1 MILNQQP
8 QPEHTSIEAD
18 TMPCILHTVHSWS
31 GYTKAATVDS
41 HPTTMV
47 KRDFDVGS
55 GVGVFVIAAL
65 IVLAILVL
73 ALFLRWVRSMYAR
86 SGGTAR
92 GSTHQQHGVQPL
104 RTHRPRRART
114 RQDEESGY
122 EMPRVPPRSYSGGG
136 RSNRANTSCPSQSLN
151 EYLRSQVVS
160 AESANAE
167 ERRCGAPHV
176 EEYYGAK

>member
-1 MILNQQP
+1 MLLHQQP
-8 QPEHTSIEAD
+8 QPEHTSIGAD
-18 TMPCILHTVHSWS
+18 TMPCVLHTVHNWR
-31 GYTKAATVDS
+31 GYTKAATGDT

-55 GVGVFVIAAL
+55 GVGVFVIATL

-73 ALFLRWVRSMYAR
+73 ALFSRWVRSMYAR
-86 SGGTAR
+86 SRDTAR
-92 GSTHQQHGVQPL
+92 GPSHHQ
-104 RTHRPRRART
+104 RTHRPRRAHT
-114 RQDEESGY
+114 RGDEESGY
-122 EMPRVPPRSYSGGG
+122 EMPRVPPRCH
-136 RSNRANTSCPSQSLN
+136 SNRADRSRPSQSLN

>member
-1 MILNQQP
+1 MILHQQP
-8 QPEHTSIEAD
+8 QPEHTSIGAD
-18 TMPCILHTVHSWS
+18 TMPCVLHTVHNWR
-31 GYTKAATVDS
+31 GYTKAATGDT

-55 GVGVFVIAAL
+55 GVGVFIIAAL

-86 SGGTAR
+86 SRGIAR
-92 GSTHQQHGVQPL
+92 GSNLQQQEVRSL
-104 RTHRPRRART
+104 RTHRPRRAHT
-114 RQDEESGY
+114 RRDEESGY
-122 EMPRVPPRSYSGGG
+122 EMPRVPPRCH
-136 RSNRANTSCPSQSLN
+136 SNRADRSRPSQSLN

>member
-1 MILNQQP
+1 
-8 QPEHTSIEAD
+8 
-18 TMPCILHTVHSWS
+18 MPCILHTVHSWS
-31 GYTKAATVDS
+31 GYTKAAAVDS
-41 HPTTMV
+41 HPTAMA

-86 SGGTAR
+86 SGGIAR
-92 GSTHQQHGVQPL
+92 RSNLQQHQAQSL

-122 EMPRVPPRSYSGGG
+122 EMPRVPPRSYRGGAHSDRAD
-136 RSNRANTSCPSQSLN
+136 RSRPSQSLN

-176 EEYYGAK
+176 EEYYVAK